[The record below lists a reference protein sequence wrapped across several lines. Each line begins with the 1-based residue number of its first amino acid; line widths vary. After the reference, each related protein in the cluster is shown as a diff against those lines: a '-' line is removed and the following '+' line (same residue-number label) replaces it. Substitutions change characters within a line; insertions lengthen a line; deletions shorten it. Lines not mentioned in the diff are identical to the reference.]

1 LRIYYGDVDEVIP
14 QAVATTTALNHQ
26 LLSGKTEAILNGPQ
40 ADHRGNYVLSLFKI
54 KPWFDEFL
62 K

>member
-1 LRIYYGDVDEVIP
+1 MNQQQQG
-14 QAVATTTALNHQ
+14 A
-26 LLSGKTEAILNGPQ
+26 KTEAFLNGPQ